1 VKLFGN
7 DLLEVRQYD
16 TSLTAYQVRYSV
28 DIQLVCITHSSS
40 TVPVTRCSCS
50 PAISGRTNTHTQG
63 RPQSLASTGTAGQV
77 WGCTAG
83 PAVAAADA
91 CPSTTPLPPPPL
103 QRSVVRLDI
112 AAAALNA
119 GQALILAGGMTGAML
134 AAALGTATPSAAAV
148 AAAVTA
154 GGSKVVATTAAG
166 ITAGDLVMIQGLL
179 LHLWA
184 PLQFLV
190 SCQLLGWLQGTN
202 VWHTHALPRSQPR
215 PTQARRA
222 ACLLLTPPSAVRLL
236 TSSLQIPPYTPAC
249 LLPCSHHPFQ
259 HPYHLN

>member
-1 VKLFGN
+1 M
-7 DLLEVRQYD
+7 
-16 TSLTAYQVRYSV
+16 
-28 DIQLVCITHSSS
+28 
-40 TVPVTRCSCS
+40 
-50 PAISGRTNTHTQG
+50 
-63 RPQSLASTGTAGQV
+63 
-77 WGCTAG
+77 
-83 PAVAAADA
+83 
-91 CPSTTPLPPPPL
+91 
-103 QRSVVRLDI
+103 VRLDI

-148 AAAVTA
+148 AAAVAA
-154 GGSKVVATTAAG
+154 GGSKVAATAAAG

-190 SCQLLGWLQGTN
+190 SRQLLGWLAERDYC
-202 VWHTHALPRSQPR
+202 VAHACV
-215 PTQARRA
+215 A
-222 ACLLLTPPSAVRLL
+222 ALTAPNAMLSGHPPLNATPAVRLL

-249 LLPCSHHPFQ
+249 LLPCSHHPFR